1 MKFFYSLFIVMS
13 IFIILAIILISI
25 LTNEEK
31 KYNENLSE
39 IKKNYESN
47 PKTYFSKIL
56 VMVKRQIINHEF
68 DKFEKDL
75 LPIIRYL
82 ISQNDLLNIEK
93 LLGEVKNYT
102 HTYKSNSQMASPS
115 DYIAL
120 NEKAWKIIDIL
131 ENIIIN

>member
-1 MKFFYSLFIVMS
+1 MS